1 MSTTTSHRRQGLSTP
16 SLPLLWG
23 MLAFLA
29 FSLGGGDAFD
39 AETMN
44 FCSLRMGADPDLSE
58 QECTRRLT
66 TMIPD
71 RLCLRIAGGTDEE
84 IDWPTCIDITVLQAQ
99 IRAFRK
105 RRQAPR
111 AGECLEHVYILRLTI
126 NFAPLFQICRLVPWR
141 CPADSPYSLPWG
153 RTISPLPPAPKRP
166 PRPRPLAA
174 PVRRP
179 SRQPV
184 VPARPP
190 RRPQH

>member
-1 MSTTTSHRRQGLSTP
+1 MSTTTLHRRQGLSTP

-71 RLCLRIAGGTDEE
+71 RLCLHIAGGTDEE

-99 IRAFRK
+99 IRAFQK

-111 AGECLEHVYILRLTI
+111 AGECLDHVYILRLAI
-126 NFAPLFQICRLVPWR
+126 YFAPLSRFVVLSHGGVQPILPTVSCGDEPSARFLQHRSAPRDRDRDHSRLQYGVLR
-141 CPADSPYSLPWG
+141 DN
-153 RTISPLPPAPKRP
+153 
-166 PRPRPLAA
+166 
-174 PVRRP
+174 
-179 SRQPV
+179 Q
-184 VPARPP
+184 
-190 RRPQH
+190 